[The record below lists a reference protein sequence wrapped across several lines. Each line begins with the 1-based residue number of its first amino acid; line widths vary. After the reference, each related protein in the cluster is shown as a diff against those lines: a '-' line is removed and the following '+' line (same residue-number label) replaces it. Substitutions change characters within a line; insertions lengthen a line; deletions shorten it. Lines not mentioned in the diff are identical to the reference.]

1 MRPFKILI
9 VALIAIPLF
18 FVLVMFCGNTS
29 KAKPEPKA
37 LIETPKPVETVVDPQ
52 EILLYTK
59 NRRALKTALTAY
71 FNKAVASG
79 EIVGA
84 GVSIVRGDSI
94 VLSEGFGERKSGGKD
109 KVDGETIFRL
119 GSLSKGFAGVLAADL
134 EDEGKLHWSD
144 KVRDFIPDFQLG
156 DKKNTDKITLAHILS
171 HTSGTP
177 YHSFT
182 NLVDAGIPLREIAAR
197 FKEVKPISEPGA
209 LYSYQNAMF
218 SLCGEMMRKVTGE
231 NISEALQ
238 HRFFNPLEM
247 CSTTTD
253 YETLSNSPDIAMPHV
268 RTRRGWQST
277 KLTDSYHNA
286 IAAGGINAS
295 AGDMAKW
302 MRFLLGHNPEIMDKA
317 ALGEAFNPF
326 IALNEHNKY
335 YQRWPGH
342 LRSYYGFGWR
352 IHKFSE
358 AGTDAEKTMW
368 HHGGSVNHFRNE
380 IAVYP
385 EADLGICVL
394 LNSNSG
400 LARTVIPDL
409 YAIVEGIYGKD
420 VQDVPKAAS
429 GASSDLVS
437 VE

>member
-1 MRPFKILI
+1 MRSFKILI
-9 VALIAIPLF
+9 GALIAIPLF
-18 FVLVMFCGNTS
+18 FALIMFCGNTS
-29 KAKPEPKA
+29 EPKPEPKA
-37 LIETPKPVETVVDPQ
+37 LVETPKPVETVVDPE
-52 EILLYTK
+52 EILQYNNHRIEL
-59 NRRALKTALTAY
+59 
-71 FNKAVASG
+71 NKALATYFKKALASKD
-79 EIVGA
+79 IVGA

-94 VLSEGFGERKSGGKD
+94 VISEGYGKRKSGENNN
-109 KVDGETIFRL
+109 VDGETIFRL

-134 EDEGKLHWSD
+134 EDEGKIHWSD

-156 DKKNTDKITLAHILS
+156 DEQNTDKITLAHILS

-218 SLCGEMMRKVTGE
+218 SLSAEMMRKVTGE
-231 NISEALQ
+231 GIADALQ
-238 HRFFNPLEM
+238 NRFFNPLGM

-253 YETLSNSPDIAMPHV
+253 YEILSHSPDIALPHV
-268 RTRRGWQST
+268 RTRRGWRST
-277 KLTDSYHNA
+277 KLTNSYHNA

-317 ALGEAFNPF
+317 ALKEAFNPF
-326 IALNEHNKY
+326 VSLSENNKY

-352 IHKFSE
+352 IHKFE
-358 AGTDAEKTMW
+358 EPDTEKEYTIL

-385 EADLGICVL
+385 ESDLGICVL

-409 YAIVEGIYGKD
+409 YAIVQKIYAKKPSK
-420 VQDVPKAAS
+420 VPSIKNT
-429 GASSDLVS
+429 DLVL
-437 VE
+437 VK